1 MYVYSLL
8 FSSSHFF
15 FIPLFLKDYVLLDH
29 FIYMYILNKS
39 FISKEYSAV
48 VERIEGSFLDGA
60 SLISQLENEMFIEV
74 GGRGGGER
82 REKRSLNISLA

>member
-1 MYVYSLL
+1 MHVRVYVIILQQS
-8 FSSSHFF
+8 FF

-48 VERIEGSFLDGA
+48 VDRIEGSFLDA
-60 SLISQLENEMFIEV
+60 P
-74 GGRGGGER
+74 
-82 REKRSLNISLA
+82 A

>member
-1 MYVYSLL
+1 MYVYRLL

-48 VERIEGSFLDGA
+48 VDRIEGSFLDGA
-60 SLISQLENEMFIEV
+60 SLISQLENEMFIE
-74 GGRGGGER
+74 RGWE
-82 REKRSLNISLA
+82 REKKKGSLNISLAYL

>member
-1 MYVYSLL
+1 
-8 FSSSHFF
+8 
-15 FIPLFLKDYVLLDH
+15 
-29 FIYMYILNKS
+29 MYILNKS

-48 VERIEGSFLDGA
+48 VDRIEGSFLDGA

-82 REKRSLNISLA
+82 EEKKGL

>member
-1 MYVYSLL
+1 
-8 FSSSHFF
+8 
-15 FIPLFLKDYVLLDH
+15 
-29 FIYMYILNKS
+29 MYILNKS

-48 VERIEGSFLDGA
+48 VDRIEGSFLDGA

-82 REKRSLNISLA
+82 REKRSLNISLAYLWSHSTVQCIISMLGDLN